1 MKNWVPD
8 KHCRAMV
15 YSQYYY
21 PYIYDRDPYFE
32 SKMTSCYNEKYDPEE
47 YKLLHPDS
55 IKLRDGTTVEINS
68 NFSSLRDEGR
78 TIIEHFNNDNWFLIL
93 FLIIILIIFLVK

>member
-32 SKMTSCYNEKYDPEE
+32 SKMISCYNEKYDPEE

-55 IKLRDGTTVEINS
+55 IKLKDGTTVEINS
-68 NFSSLRDEGR
+68 K
-78 TIIEHFNNDNWFLIL
+78 IEHFQNDNWFLI
-93 FLIIILIIFLVK
+93 FILIIILIIFFVK